1 MSRPPIEPNR
11 TSTSQLQSRIMTR
24 PIALIGHF
32 HSCPVHGG
40 GPVIDPGQV
49 MVRFNGIP
57 IAVEGGIAAVLDRR
71 PFPSPWSRG
80 PILSGS
86 MAMG

>member
-1 MSRPPIEPNR
+1 
-11 TSTSQLQSRIMTR
+11 MTR

-40 GPVIDPGQV
+40 GPVIDPGQM

-71 PFPSPWSRG
+71 PFPIP
-80 PILSGS
+80 
-86 MAMG
+86 